1 MCQFWSV
8 CAGEESDYY
17 ARRGKKHRESDL
29 PLRGATILQVIP
41 HLAAGGAERTT
52 IEVAEALVAAGA
64 TALVVS
70 AGGRLEKELARAGGE
85 LIRLEN
91 AATKNPLEIR
101 ANAGRIAKLVT
112 ARKVNLIHARSR
124 APAWSSLWAARR
136 TKVPF
141 VTTYHGVYN
150 AKGALKRLYNS
161 VMARGAKVI
170 ANSDFTARHIV
181 QEHPWAADRIVTIH
195 RGVDIAKFSP
205 DAVAAPRRDALAAAW
220 DLAPG
225 GDPVIL
231 LPGRLTGWKGHRE
244 AIAAAAALKSGG
256 LTNWRMIFAGDPQG
270 RDSYVAEVK
279 QLIASS
285 GLDGRVVIVG
295 HCDDMPAAFAL
306 SDIVIAPSNEPEAF
320 GRVAAEAGAMGLP
333 AVGSSIG
340 AQGEIIVDGTTGI
353 IVPPSDPAALS
364 KAMASLL
371 AIGPDG
377 RDTIGEAA
385 RTRVLQRFTTSALQK
400 ATLSVYE
407 GLLGQSS

>member
-1 MCQFWSV
+1 M
-8 CAGEESDYY
+8 GLESDYWVTG
-17 ARRGKKHRESDL
+17 GKKHRESDL

-64 TALVVS
+64 AALVVS
-70 AGGRLEKELARAGGE
+70 AGGRLEKELVRVGGE
-85 LIRLEN
+85 LIRLES
-91 AATKNPLEIR
+91 APTKNPMEIR
-101 ANAGRIAKLVT
+101 ANANRIAKLVRV
-112 ARKVNLIHARSR
+112 RKVSLIHARSR
-124 APAWSSLWAARR
+124 APAWSALWAARQ
-136 TKVPF
+136 TKIPF

-150 AKGALKRLYNS
+150 AKGSLKRLYNS

-170 ANSDFTARHIV
+170 ANSDYTARHIV
-181 QEHPWAADRIVTIH
+181 TEHPWAADRIVTIH

-205 DAVAAPRRDALAAAW
+205 DAITPARLDALRTAW
-220 DLAPG
+220 KLTPG
-225 GDPVIL
+225 GDPIIL

-256 LTNWRMIFAGDPQG
+256 VANWRMVFAGDPQG
-270 RDSYVAEVK
+270 RDGYVAELK
-279 QLIASS
+279 QLIAIHGLDGH
-285 GLDGRVVIVG
+285 GLDGRVVMVG

-306 SDIVIAPSNEPEAF
+306 ADIVIAPSNEPEAF
-320 GRVAAEAGAMGLP
+320 GRVAAEAGAMGVP

-340 AQGEIIVDGTTGI
+340 AQGEIIVDGVTGL

-364 KAMASLL
+364 TAIAKLLAMGPEGRKAM
-371 AIGPDG
+371 
-377 RDTIGEAA
+377 GEKA
-385 RTRVLQRFTTSALQK
+385 RTRVLERFTTSALQK

>member
-1 MCQFWSV
+1 TGQRLL
-8 CAGEESDYY
+8 GH
-17 ARRGKKHRESDL
+17 RGKKHRESDL

-70 AGGRLEKELARAGGE
+70 AGGRLERELARVGGE
-85 LIRLEN
+85 LIRLET
-91 AATKNPLEIR
+91 APTKNPVEIR
-101 ANAGRIAKLVT
+101 ANANRIARLVT

-124 APAWSSLWAARR
+124 APAWSALWAARQ
-136 TKVPF
+136 KKIPF

-150 AKGALKRLYNS
+150 AKSPLKRLYNS

-170 ANSDFTARHIV
+170 ANSDYTARHIV
-181 QEHPWAADRIVTIH
+181 QEHPWAAGRIVTIP

-205 DAVAAPRRDALAAAW
+205 DAIAPARLDALRTAW
-220 DLAPG
+220 KLAPG
-225 GDPVIL
+225 GDPVIF

-244 AIAAAAALKSGG
+244 AIAAAATLKSGG
-256 LTNWRMIFAGDPQG
+256 VSNWRMVFAGDAQG
-270 RDSYVAEVK
+270 RDGYVAELK
-279 QLIASS
+279 QLIASD
-285 GLDGRVVIVG
+285 GLDGRVVMVG

-340 AQGEIIVDGTTGI
+340 AQGEIIVDGVTGL
-353 IVPPSDPAALS
+353 IVPPSDPPALS
-364 KAMASLL
+364 TAIAKLL
-371 AIGPDG
+371 AMGPDG
-377 RDTIGEAA
+377 RKVIGQKAKA
-385 RTRVLQRFTTSALQK
+385 RVLERFTTSALQK

-407 GLLGQSS
+407 GLLGQAR

>member
-1 MCQFWSV
+1 M
-8 CAGEESDYY
+8 
-17 ARRGKKHRESDL
+17 

-52 IEVAEALVAAGA
+52 IEVAEALVGAGA
-64 TALVVS
+64 KALVVS
-70 AGGRLEKELARAGGE
+70 AGGRLEKELARVGGE
-85 LIRLEN
+85 LIRLET
-91 AATKNPLEIR
+91 APTKNPFEIR
-101 ANAGRIAKLVT
+101 ANANRIARLVT
-112 ARKVNLIHARSR
+112 ARKISLIHARSR
-124 APAWSSLWAARR
+124 APAWSALWAARQTR
-136 TKVPF
+136 IPF

-150 AKGALKRLYNS
+150 AKGSLKRLYNS

-170 ANSDFTARHIV
+170 ANSDYTARHIV

-205 DAVAAPRRDALAAAW
+205 DAVTPARRDALAAAW
-220 DLAPG
+220 KLAPD

-244 AIAAAAALKSGG
+244 AIAAAATLKSSSG
-256 LTNWRMIFAGDPQG
+256 TNWRMIFVGDPQG
-270 RDSYVAEVK
+270 RDGYVAELK
-279 QLIASS
+279 QLIASN
-285 GLDGRVVIVG
+285 GLDGRVTMVG

-340 AQGEIIVDGTTGI
+340 AQGEIIVDGATGL
-353 IVPPSDPAALS
+353 IVPPSDPTALS
-364 KAMASLL
+364 TAMAKLL
-371 AIGPDG
+371 AMGPEG
-377 RDTIGEAA
+377 RKIMGEAA
-385 RTRVLQRFTTSALQK
+385 RTRVLERFTTSALQK